1 MSKLQE
7 ENLGI
12 LRSRILFTTPL
23 TCWLSFTC
31 TLCTGRIH
39 PTTVSSV
46 VDHHR
51 PSSSSSPSLSS
62 SSSSVSPE
70 CCWSCSIL
78 FENQAIP
85 RVVEIEKQPP
95 TVCPEGLTDISRP
108 SWPQLVA
115 RPLMQ
120 WLFFEMYFCIF
131 VAVFLHY
138 FLRHLT
144 WLPGPPKQS
153 EGRDYMERQMAPAN
167 GRFLCAHCSLPRAN
181 KI

>member
-31 TLCTGRIH
+31 TLCSGGIH
-39 PTTVSSV
+39 PTTVSSI

-62 SSSSVSPE
+62 SSSSVSPKR
-70 CCWSCSIL
+70 CWSWSIL

-85 RVVEIEKQPP
+85 RVVEIEKTASNSLSGRFDWHFEAELTTAGCPAFDAVIIFWNVFLHFCCSIFALFSSPP
-95 TVCPEGLTDISRP
+95 H
-108 SWPQLVA
+108 LVA
-115 RPLMQ
+115 RTPQ
-120 WLFFEMYFCIF
+120 AIWG
-131 VAVFLHY
+131 
-138 FLRHLT
+138 T
-144 WLPGPPKQS
+144 WLHG
-153 EGRDYMERQMAPAN
+153 EAN
-167 GRFLCAHCSLPRAN
+167 GAG
-181 KI
+181 